1 MNTEITVALI
11 GAAGVLG
18 TIGGTIVG
26 ARIQSNSGHAQ
37 AQAARDAASTAAQ
50 AARGQVLGER
60 RWAVLT
66 TYLRAADL
74 CVDAVAQ
81 SYDSGSLEENDGT
94 YKVFVL
100 AQAEAELAAPTNMD
114 THLAEMHNA
123 VRNIWSTANIW
134 APHGWGWRALT
145 EMAQSGRPEAEQ
157 ARTVLQRVR
166 GEGPRESRTVA
177 QLRAEHEELRATLEA
192 LPGFGTNHVSGLL
205 RDRSD
210 PDRAGRE
217 QRWREQHYF
226 EVREKLIE
234 AARSVLGT
242 NQL

>member
-18 TIGGTIVG
+18 TIGGTVVG
-26 ARIQSNSGHAQ
+26 ARIQAIGGHAQ
-37 AQAARDAASTAAQ
+37 AQAARDAAATAAQ

-60 RWAVLT
+60 RWVVLT

-81 SYDSGSLEENDGT
+81 SYDSGSLAESDSA

-100 AQAEAELAAPTNMD
+100 AQAEAELAAPTSMNIP
-114 THLAEMHNA
+114 LARMHNA
-123 VRNIWSTANIW
+123 VRNVWTTAGIW
-134 APHGWGWRALT
+134 APHGWGWQALT
-145 EMAQSGRPEAEQ
+145 EMAQSDRPEALQ
-157 ARTVLQRVR
+157 ARNALQRVR
-166 GEGPRESRTVA
+166 GEGPRESCTLA
-177 QLRAEHEELRATLEA
+177 QLRAEHEELRTALES
-192 LPGFGTNHVSGLL
+192 LPGFETDHVSGLL
-205 RDRSD
+205 RDQSD
-210 PDRAGRE
+210 PERAGRE
-217 QRWREQHYF
+217 QRWREQHYI

-234 AARSVLGT
+234 TARDVLGT

>member
-1 MNTEITVALI
+1 MNTETMVALI

-18 TIGGTIVG
+18 TIGGTVVG
-26 ARIQSNSGHAQ
+26 ARIQANGGHAQ
-37 AQAARDAASTAAQ
+37 AQAARDAAATAAQ
-50 AARGQVLGER
+50 AARGQALGER

-66 TYLRAADL
+66 AYLRAADL
-74 CVDAVAQ
+74 CVDVVSQ
-81 SYDSGSLEENDGT
+81 SYDAGFLTENDSA

-100 AQAEAELAAPTNMD
+100 AQAEAELAAPTSMD

-123 VRNIWSTANIW
+123 VRNVWSTADIW
-134 APHGWGWRALT
+134 APHGWGWRALA

-157 ARTVLQRVR
+157 ARTTLHRVR
-166 GEGPRESRTVA
+166 GEGPRESRTLA
-177 QLRAEHEELRATLEA
+177 QLRAEHEELRTALEA
-192 LPGFGTNHVSGLL
+192 LPRFGTDQVSGLL

-217 QRWREQHYF
+217 QRWREQHYVD
-226 EVREKLIE
+226 VREKLIE
-234 AARSVLGT
+234 AARDVLGT